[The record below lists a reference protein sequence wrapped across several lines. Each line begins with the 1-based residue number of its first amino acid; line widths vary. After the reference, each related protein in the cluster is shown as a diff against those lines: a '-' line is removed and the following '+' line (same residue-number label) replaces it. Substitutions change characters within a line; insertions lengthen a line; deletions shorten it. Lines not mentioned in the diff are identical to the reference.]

1 MKIYTG
7 KGDKGETGLYGGKR
21 VSKNSPRIE
30 AYGIVDELNS
40 FVGLAVTET
49 VDKDVKALL
58 QKIQNLLFTVGADLA
73 TPEEKKQDGG
83 GTPAE
88 FYSNIEKEID
98 KYDAKLGEL
107 KSFILPGGSKSA
119 AHFHVCRTVARRA
132 ERAVVSLKNS
142 VEIGD
147 NILIFLNRLSD
158 LFFVLARY
166 ENQVSGN
173 PDVKWE
179 K

>member
-7 KGDKGETGLYGGKR
+7 KGDKGETELFGGKR
-21 VSKNSPRIE
+21 VSKNSPRLE
-30 AYGIVDELNS
+30 AYGTVDELNS
-40 FVGLAVTET
+40 FVGLAITET
-49 VDKDVKALL
+49 VDEDVRAILL
-58 QKIQNLLFTVGADLA
+58 KIQHQLFTVGADLA
-73 TPEEKKQDGG
+73 TPEDKKQEGD

-88 FYSNIEKEID
+88 FYSSIEKEID
-98 KYDAKLGEL
+98 KFEAKLKDL
-107 KSFILPGGSKSA
+107 KSFILPGGNKSC
-119 AHFHVCRTVARRA
+119 AHIHVCRTVARRA
-132 ERAVVSLKNS
+132 ERAVVLLKNS
-142 VEIGD
+142 VEISD